1 MGKFILK
8 HIDMTLDARSID
20 KAIREIRKLQ
30 TDLKDAMR
38 GLVEELAKQ
47 GAEIAKIEI
56 TDLGAVDTGALRA
69 SIGYGAFDPATR
81 TAIVYAG
88 GYYACFV
95 EFGTGVVG
103 QQNPPPALDS
113 MQDFAVMGENGALY
127 TEYDTNKH
135 GEAGWWYRPVGG
147 TRYRWTKGMPARP
160 FMYNT
165 YVNLGDI
172 AKHHGG
178 QILAQ
183 YIP

>member
-8 HIDMTLDARSID
+8 HINMTLDARSID

-30 TDLKDAMR
+30 TDLKEAMQ

-56 TDLGAVDTGALRA
+56 TNLGAVDTGALRA

-95 EFGTGVVG
+95 EFGTGIVG
-103 QQNPPPALDS
+103 KKNRHPGLNS
-113 MQDFAVMGENGALY
+113 MKDFAVMGANGTLY

-135 GEAGWWYRPVGG
+135 GDEVWWYRPVGG
-147 TRYRWTKGMPARP
+147 TRYLWTRGMKARP

-165 YVNLGDI
+165 YVQLIDI
-172 AKHHGG
+172 AKSSGG